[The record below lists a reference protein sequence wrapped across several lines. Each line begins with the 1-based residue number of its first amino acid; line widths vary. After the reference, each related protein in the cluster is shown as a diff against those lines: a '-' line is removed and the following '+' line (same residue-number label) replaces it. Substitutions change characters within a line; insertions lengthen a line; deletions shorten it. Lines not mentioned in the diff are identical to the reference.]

1 MQIIVCQNR
10 YSVVSLSHCGARG
23 PDRVES
29 TKTWAIARLSLV
41 LSAPGQTQ
49 TPGANPKEGVPAA
62 LNDYEIA
69 LIIRPE
75 VEEEG
80 QAALIERLSEILTSA
95 GGEVTDVET
104 WGRRRLAYPIR
115 KTQEGF
121 YYFIQG
127 QFSTSVLPEL
137 ERTIKLNEDILRHM
151 VIRKG
156 D

>member
-1 MQIIVCQNR
+1 L
-10 YSVVSLSHCGARG
+10 Y
-23 PDRVES
+23 
-29 TKTWAIARLSLV
+29 
-41 LSAPGQTQ
+41 
-49 TPGANPKEGVPAA
+49 
-62 LNDYEIA
+62 DYELA

-80 QAALIERLSEILTSA
+80 QQALIERFSELLTSD
-95 GGEVTDVET
+95 GGQVTDVES

-127 QFSTSVLPEL
+127 QFSASVLPEL

-151 VIRKG
+151 VVRT
-156 D
+156 DV

>member
-1 MQIIVCQNR
+1 M
-10 YSVVSLSHCGARG
+10 
-23 PDRVES
+23 
-29 TKTWAIARLSLV
+29 
-41 LSAPGQTQ
+41 
-49 TPGANPKEGVPAA
+49 
-62 LNDYEIA
+62 NDYEIA

-95 GGEVTDVET
+95 GGVVKDVET